1 MHRISPRTQVN
12 GTLIHEA
19 IAKKDGVVLYL
30 SGTLFVPKG
39 VDLVAY

>member
-1 MHRISPRTQVN
+1 
-12 GTLIHEA
+12 LIHEA
-19 IAKKDGVVLYL
+19 IAKKEGVVLYL